1 MYLLLLKT
9 KVEFNNLV
17 VIRVSKTC
25 KIRPPITFTVPDETV
40 IPLFPQ
46 MLRGGQTS
54 NQHLSAVLPSK
65 QNARHR
71 YFSSVNVRYTEM
83 SDGLQRDVRRWMRQA
98 ASWLIDGKR
107 RAWTLLNEVPDS
119 SLPCTDGTAACV
131 YFHPSG
137 GLQTSTLLITLFWQ
151 GIKITENNLWVTDL
165 TGMFATT
172 QSYPLVS
179 FFLSLSHREFIA
191 PEYCEIY

>member
-1 MYLLLLKT
+1 MQDKT
-9 KVEFNNLV
+9 THHLYCPWWN
-17 VIRVSKTC
+17 SY
-25 KIRPPITFTVPDETV
+25 PPFSSNAGWSGIEPTSLCYTTK
-40 IPLFPQ
+40 
-46 MLRGGQTS
+46 QT
-54 NQHLSAVLPSK
+54 K
-65 QNARHR
+65 CWHR
-71 YFSSVNVRYTEM
+71 YFSSSSVNVRYTAM
-83 SDGLQRDVRRWMRQA
+83 SDGLHRDVRRWMRQA
-98 ASWLIDGKR
+98 PCWLIDGKR
-107 RAWTLLNEVPDS
+107 RGWTLLNEVPDS

-172 QSYPLVS
+172 QSYPFFS